1 MAPCRGRAWPA
12 WRPAR
17 RAGAP
22 GARPTR
28 APSSPWPWPPSSATC
43 RRGAAV
49 SARAAGQPP
58 AGQASR
64 QRGGTAAGQ
73 ARAGCQRGAR
83 TWTGAWGRPGC
94 AARRRAPTRPSSPP
108 PRPAPAAERARVS
121 SRAWCL
127 LGGAASAAGPAGRRT
142 RPSTV
147 PSSAFCCS
155 CRRCAASSSSALP
168 SFLRRALWCGSARRW
183 RVALGPAPPGRGSHS
198 RFRRRDRD
206 RWARAGA
213 QLDAAEEQVRLGGRR
228 PGPLGGRRGRRSG
241 LRRRLLPRLPA
252 RRSPGAV
259 RGPPSRYRQAAGRAR
274 RAAPRAGGLA
284 PPLPRGLHLRRLAV
298 RARRR
303 RLIGVPPVPQR
314 LRRAPRRRGPR
325 AGAQRGRRGGRGA
338 HLQTLV
344 QALPQLVHGGRRACA
359 PPVRL

>member
-1 MAPCRGRAWPA
+1 M
-12 WRPAR
+12 
-17 RAGAP
+17 
-22 GARPTR
+22 
-28 APSSPWPWPPSSATC
+28 
-43 RRGAAV
+43 
-49 SARAAGQPP
+49 
-58 AGQASR
+58 
-64 QRGGTAAGQ
+64 
-73 ARAGCQRGAR
+73 
-83 TWTGAWGRPGC
+83 
-94 AARRRAPTRPSSPP
+94 
-108 PRPAPAAERARVS
+108 S
-121 SRAWCL
+121 SRARCL
-127 LGGAASAAGPAGRRT
+127 LGGAANAAGPARRRT

-298 RARRR
+298 RARRCC
-303 RLIGVPPVPQR
+303 LIGVPAVPQR
-314 LRRAPRRRGPR
+314 LCRARRRRGPR
-325 AGAQRGRRGGRGA
+325 AGAQRGEAGGARTSSRLCRRCRSSSTGGGAPAHRQSACDCTAPARHPKWAARNAPHRCAAAAWARRAPRPRLPARAAGPARSAAPRRGPA
-338 HLQTLV
+338 
-344 QALPQLVHGGRRACA
+344 ARACA
-359 PPVRL
+359 ACRPRAGAPSRPRARPAAAGRASGAPGQASMRGRLSGRPARATFFMYLRLAGASSRSM